1 MGSSTGLSALCGE
14 RLAPLAPSLCETHGA
29 DRADELRMLGTM
41 DADARRSNWLRLLS
55 VSLRLN
61 VATPRRRTGHRG
73 PVDIRHRTGARGR
86 VVARDAGGG
95 SPAR

>member
-41 DADARRSNWLRLLS
+41 DADARRSNWLRRLS

-61 VATPRRRTGHRG
+61 VATPRA